1 MSQPFK
7 RNGFIPLLEGMCLR
21 TACFRLFAD
30 GNEGIRKRNL
40 AWKNR
45 VKFVPESQ
53 GKFPRHLFIG
63 MKGLPQKGD
72 TYFCQASRLRPG
84 NEAKFKCREI
94 VAGLGEIVQEPYLS
108 LYCSCDTVCGLCVK
122 VAIIFAYMCR
132 NEGDFSR
139 PEGVVA
145 VNRVGYRSLG
155 GNHLRSIYQ
164 RYHPW

>member
-1 MSQPFK
+1 MSELLK
-7 RNGFIPLLEGMCLR
+7 RNGFIPLPEGMCLCA
-21 TACFRLFAD
+21 ACFGLFAD

-45 VKFVPESQ
+45 AKFIPQSQ

-72 TYFCQASRLRPG
+72 AYFCQTSRLRPG

-94 VAGLGEIVQEPYLS
+94 VAGLSEIVQEPYLS
-108 LYCSCDTVCGLCVK
+108 LYSSCDAVCGLCVK

-132 NEGDFSR
+132 NERDFSC
-139 PEGVVA
+139 PDAVVA
-145 VNRVGYRSLG
+145 VNRVGNRSLG
-155 GNHLRSIYQ
+155 G
-164 RYHPW
+164 